1 MVCIRCVMNENVE
14 VTHSDAGSTGD
25 LQLQLPVQ
33 LSPEAGLQIGK
44 SGKRLITPSLGDMHK
59 VILGQL

>member
-1 MVCIRCVMNENVE
+1 MVCIGCVMDENVE

-25 LQLQLPVQ
+25 SQLQLPAQ

-44 SGKRLITPSLGDMHK
+44 FG
-59 VILGQL
+59 VW